1 MSQQPLPLKPAAPHP
16 LEPGSPAL
24 SPVQKL
30 ARELLKAEV
39 RWPRAVR
46 EIERIFIL
54 EALSLCNGNRSKAA
68 VLLGISRQTLL
79 ARVSD
84 FGLDKARTGALKKAA
99 GGRK

>member
-1 MSQQPLPLKPAAPHP
+1 MTQQPLPLKPAAPHP
-16 LEPGSPAL
+16 LEPGSAAL
-24 SPVQKL
+24 SPIQKL
-30 ARELLKAEV
+30 ARELLRAEV

-54 EALSLCNGNRSKAA
+54 EALSLCNGNRSRAA
-68 VLLGISRQTLL
+68 ALLGISRQTLL

-84 FGLDKARTGALKKAA
+84 FGLDKAPRTLKKAA